1 MFRRAEVVDMTFVDS
16 AQMTARRSGHI
27 KLHGPEGFEGMRRAG
42 QLTARA
48 LDLLVPMVKPGVTT
62 SSLDRFIFEFARD
75 NGAYPATLNY
85 RGYRKSTCTSIN
97 HVVCHGIPDSKPLRD
112 GDIVDFGERVE
123 DAVRREIAEEIGV
136 EIELT
141 RSLGFVEMFA
151 DTQHWVSPIYEARI
165 VSGEPVNREPDK
177 HEALLW
183 ADPAAPPSPLA
194 TAAREALERLSGG
207 G

>member
-1 MFRRAEVVDMTFVDS
+1 MTPDGIPRVGCGAAIWRDG
-16 AQMTARRSGHI
+16 R
-27 KLHGPEGFEGMRRAG
+27 L
-42 QLTARA
+42 
-48 LDLLVPMVKPGVTT
+48 LLVKRLRAPEAGCWNLPGGKV
-62 SSLDRFIFEFARD
+62 E
-75 NGAYPATLNY
+75 
-85 RGYRKSTCTSIN
+85 
-97 HVVCHGIPDSKPLRD
+97 
-112 GDIVDFGERVE
+112 FGERAA
-123 DAVRREIAEEIGV
+123 DAVRREVAEEIGV

-194 TAAREALERLSGG
+194 TAAREALEKLSGG